1 MKERAFFVFRPRTV
15 SDLSIRTADG
25 NWREYRIVKTVRLS
39 RIEYENFT
47 TDLLADR
54 QFIEDSAPLCTGPE
68 DCLLITGKQQ
78 QQELLVIPWQG
89 CFVRHAALRPAIHL
103 LDEN

>member
-54 QFIEDSAPLCTGPE
+54 QFIEDSAPLCTGSE

-89 CFVRHAALRPAIHL
+89 CFVRYAALRPAIHL

>member
-1 MKERAFFVFRPRTV
+1 MFRPRTV
-15 SDLSIRTADG
+15 SDLSIGTGDG
-25 NWREYRIVKTVRLS
+25 KWREYRIVKTVRLS
-39 RIEYENFT
+39 RMDYENFT

-68 DCLLITGKQQ
+68 DCLLITGMQR

-89 CFVRHAALRPAIHL
+89 CFVRYAALRPAIHL

>member
-15 SDLSIRTADG
+15 SDLSIGTTG
-25 NWREYRIVKTVRLS
+25 GKWRECRIVKTVRLS
-39 RIEYENFT
+39 RMDYENFT
-47 TDLLADR
+47 TDLLVDR
-54 QFIEDSAPLCTGPE
+54 QFIEDSAPLCTAPG